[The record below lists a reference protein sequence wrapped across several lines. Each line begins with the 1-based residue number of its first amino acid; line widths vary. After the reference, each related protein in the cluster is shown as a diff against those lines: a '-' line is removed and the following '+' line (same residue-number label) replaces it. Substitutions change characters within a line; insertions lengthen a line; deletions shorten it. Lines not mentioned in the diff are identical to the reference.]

1 MKSAS
6 QSESMQ
12 GGPDMVT
19 RAQLILL
26 ARTLDVP
33 VERLAHLERL
43 GAEQLH
49 ELQQRMARVI
59 FDYHAATFKRI
70 SMLAPIIPLSIS
82 LPLVQ
87 RIVPPLMGG
96 RAAGAVGIA
105 HPKRAAE
112 AVGMVDPK
120 YVADCA
126 PYIDPHTVGKLAEIA
141 PTEPIVRIANELL
154 RRRDYVTAGPFLGYA
169 TTPLIRAIEAGVPDD
184 AGLILSAAY
193 AYSASNISAIVRQLL
208 TGPLDRV
215 PRMLATVLAGST
227 DLRLAAVS
235 VFARCDEDVL
245 EALGDI
251 LLDIGPPEAITD
263 LASTVIEHGAIN
275 DLLRFTA
282 YLSPS
287 ALDTVAANPIT
298 ADTAAM
304 SALVAALAQQTDPIL
319 WRGLLNLVE
328 RTELDVQR
336 RIGASLLE
344 LPEST
349 LAALPAIATTGH
361 LRPTLLRVLA
371 GVDTDTQV
379 RIGEIWAELP
389 ADDRDDIERGAREL
403 GLATRL
409 ATLTVTMHIYG

>member
-59 FDYHAATFKRI
+59 FDDHATTFKRI

-141 PTEPIVRIANELL
+141 PPEPIVRIANELL

-208 TGPLDRV
+208 SGPLDRV
-215 PRMLATVLAGST
+215 PRMLETVLAGST

-263 LASTVIEHGAIN
+263 LAATVIEHGAIN

-304 SALVAALAQQTDPIL
+304 SALVAALAEQTDPIL

-371 GVDTDTQV
+371 GFDTDTQV
-379 RIGEIWAELP
+379 RFGEIWAELP